1 MRGRP
6 ELMFLVGAIVPCAS
20 CFGLRPVRV
29 PQQRCVRQP
38 PQRRSPCGSV
48 PAGPRR
54 GPRMLRMCG
63 PEGDPLSRVG
73 ELSFVFEQDAKTLG
87 RSAVESDVFSD
98 RRGAGQIALS
108 PLQSPE
114 LATQT
119 VIRFHARAQATMAS
133 LCERASAPADAS
145 STADIAHRLRSLLEQ
160 ERAKRAEISAH
171 AHVLFESSPFSGV
184 GTLPSG
190 PAPPA
195 PNDIVDAAELGRV
208 LEACVAWQRLK
219 HAEEQ
224 GVLMPLLAMA
234 CLKAHAQL
242 SGGAVLDAKTAAQ
255 LMTLN
260 AWLASRAALALTLC
274 TPSGDRWCGSSAV
287 KIADDPNGNLLFC
300 KSTSGMLRAE
310 LLEVSRLSAAMR
322 RGLGEGPGQP
332 RSVFAVG
339 VGREMGEA
347 LRRLGLLIAMRRCVY
362 VALLHPGRQALQH
375 PCVPV
380 IADQVRKARA
390 RTRSRSART
399 HALALHARMRTQSE
413 SARGSE
419 CLCVCA

>member
-1 MRGRP
+1 
-6 ELMFLVGAIVPCAS
+6 MFLVGAIVPCAS

-63 PEGDPLSRVG
+63 PGGGDPVSRVG
-73 ELSFVFEQDAKTLG
+73 ELSFVFEQDAKAVG
-87 RSAVESDVFSD
+87 RAAVESDVFSD

-171 AHVLFESSPFSGV
+171 AHVLFESSPFPGV

-195 PNDIVDAAELGRV
+195 PNDIADAAELGCV

-234 CLKAHAQL
+234 CLKTHAQL
-242 SGGAVLDAKTAAQ
+242 SAGAVLDAKTAAQ

-260 AWLASRAALALTLC
+260 TWLASRAALALTLC
-274 TPSGDRWCGSSAV
+274 ASSGDRLCGSSAV
-287 KIADDPNGNLLFC
+287 RIADDPNGNLLFC

-310 LLEVSRLSAAMR
+310 LLEVSRLSADMR
-322 RGLGEGPGQP
+322 RGFGSISGTSISGARGALEVSGQSC
-332 RSVFAVG
+332 SVFAAG
-339 VGREMGEA
+339 VGRKMGEG

-362 VALLHPGRQALQH
+362 VALLRPGRQALQH

-380 IADQVRKARA
+380 IADQVSRARSHSRMRRERERESARA
-390 RTRSRSART
+390 RVAASA
-399 HALALHARMRTQSE
+399 
-413 SARGSE
+413 
-419 CLCVCA
+419 CACA